1 MNKRIMFVVLTL
13 FAFSMSVQAAAPI
26 DSVMPQSFDHDETV
40 TIDSTLDVGF
50 QHLYTFSYVMSDT
63 CEAILTFTGI
73 ATLKPGT
80 ELWIGCGAD
89 SANRVSAANLV
100 PHNNIDSTK
109 VAACPL
115 WANESFTF
123 PFMYRMRVDSLRSQ
137 TDASDTVYLNAA
149 VGGPR
154 GETQL
159 ITNPYVRLELYDRD

>member
-73 ATLKPGT
+73 ATLRPGT
-80 ELWIGCGAD
+80 ELWIGCGKD
-89 SANRVSAANLV
+89 SV
-100 PHNNIDSTK
+100 PSNSIDSTK

-123 PFMYRMRVDSLRSQ
+123 PFMYRMHVDSLMSS
-137 TDASDTVYLNAA
+137 TNASDTVYLNAA

-159 ITNPYVRLELYDRD
+159 ITNPFVRLELYDRN